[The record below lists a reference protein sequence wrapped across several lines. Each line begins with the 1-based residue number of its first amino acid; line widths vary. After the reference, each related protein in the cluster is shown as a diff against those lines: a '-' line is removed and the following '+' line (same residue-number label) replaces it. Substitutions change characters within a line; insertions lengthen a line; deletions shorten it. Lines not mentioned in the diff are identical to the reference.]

1 MQGSGERAVPRVT
14 PREIAPL
21 PAVEA
26 RGSAREQ
33 NPRSAAEGA
42 DAAIDTTPAEDLEA
56 HLLMSDYDD
65 ERRASGTDLTPQASA
80 ARQDVPPFAE
90 VFRTYSP
97 FVWRVLLRLGVAE
110 ADIDD
115 VAQEVFLG
123 VHRNLPRFEGRC
135 SLRTWVYG
143 ICHRRAVDY
152 RRRASVRP
160 ELYSDDPPEQGVAA
174 SQEQGLVL
182 SQARAQLALVL
193 DGLDEEKRTVFVLFD
208 IEGVPM
214 DEVAEIV
221 GCPLQTA
228 YSRLYAARRKVEATL
243 VRLRSDRRSV

>member
-1 MQGSGERAVPRVT
+1 MLGVELSRRTSPGS
-14 PREIAPL
+14 EIGLRMAGRHDEASLEQAAPL
-21 PAVEA
+21 ADATGASTGPALAADAEGVPAPLAVE
-26 RGSAREQ
+26 
-33 NPRSAAEGA
+33 
-42 DAAIDTTPAEDLEA
+42 I
-56 HLLMSDYDD
+56 
-65 ERRASGTDLTPQASA
+65 
-80 ARQDVPPFAE
+80 PPFAE
-90 VFRTYSP
+90 VFRTYSS

-110 ADIDD
+110 ADVDD

-123 VHRNLPRFEGRC
+123 IHRNLSRFEGRC

-160 ELYSDDPPEQGVAA
+160 ELYSDEPPEQSVAA
-174 SQEQGLVL
+174 NQEQGFAV
-182 SQARAQLALVL
+182 SQARQQLARVL

-243 VRLRSDRRSV
+243 ARQRSDRRSV

>member
-1 MQGSGERAVPRVT
+1 VQIVQRDERWQT
-14 PREIAPL
+14 S
-21 PAVEA
+21 
-26 RGSAREQ
+26 GSAGFEELPQ
-33 NPRSAAEGA
+33 APSSAAGGA
-42 DAAIDTTPAEDLEA
+42 SERPA
-56 HLLMSDYDD
+56 
-65 ERRASGTDLTPQASA
+65 P
-80 ARQDVPPFAE
+80 PPFPE
-90 VFRTYSP
+90 VFRTYSA

-160 ELYSDDPPEQGVAA
+160 ELYSDDPPDQSVDA
-174 SQEQGLVL
+174 SQEQRLAL
-182 SQARAQLALVL
+182 AQARQQLALVL
-193 DGLDEEKRTVFVLFD
+193 DTLDDEKRVVFVLFD

-228 YSRLYAARRKVEATL
+228 YSRLYAARRKVETAL
-243 VRLRSDRRSV
+243 VRQRGERRST

>member
-1 MQGSGERAVPRVT
+1 VYTVQRDERWQRAWGAGAEERPQ
-14 PREIAPL
+14 PPEALADRE
-21 PAVEA
+21 
-26 RGSAREQ
+26 
-33 NPRSAAEGA
+33 
-42 DAAIDTTPAEDLEA
+42 TPAA
-56 HLLMSDYDD
+56 GS
-65 ERRASGTDLTPQASA
+65 
-80 ARQDVPPFAE
+80 VPPFPE
-90 VFRTYSP
+90 VFRTYSA

-123 VHRNLPRFEGRC
+123 IHRNLSRFEGRC

-160 ELYSDDPPEQGVAA
+160 ELYSDDPPEQGVDA
-174 SQEQGLVL
+174 SQEQGLQL
-182 SQARAQLALVL
+182 SQARQQLSEVL
-193 DGLDEEKRTVFVLFD
+193 DALDEEKRVVFVLFD

-228 YSRLYAARRKVEATL
+228 YSRLYAARRKVETAL
-243 VRLRSDRRSV
+243 SRLRVERRSL